1 MNIILTGLPLFAKRL
16 CDELSSFD
24 KKNKYFFYN
33 TYYSRKDRFKF
44 IFKLLFTDIIISLN
58 GVSDKSG
65 SMDWVLRFRKKLI
78 FLWQGTDVML
88 AKERYVSNSILSKY
102 ISYATHYTDATW
114 LADELSGINISA
126 GLLFFKSIAL
136 PDNTERFEEINAYSY
151 VPKGKE
157 YFYGLDKLLKAF
169 KKLPDIKLF
178 IYGTNG
184 DGFEKTD
191 NVFYKGW
198 MPSLDYKKEISNHS
212 ICIRLT
218 EHDGYS
224 MSVIEALSN
233 GSEVIWNYPLEHCHY
248 VSDNTDELV
257 AKIIE
262 ISGLFIKRNYARNH
276 DAENWIRQNFDPDKI
291 LRTFIEKIIF

>member
-24 KKNKYFFYN
+24 KENNYFFYN

-44 IFKLLFTDIIISLN
+44 IFKLFFADIIISLN
-58 GVSDKSG
+58 GVSDQSG
-65 SMDWVLRFRKKLI
+65 SMNWVLRFRKKLI

-88 AKERYVSNSILSKY
+88 ALERYKDNSILTKY
-102 ISYATHYTDATW
+102 INYASHYTDATW

-126 GLLFFKSIAL
+126 GLLHFKSIVMSVN
-136 PDNTERFEEINAYSY
+136 PEKFDEINAYSY
-151 VPKGKE
+151 VPTGKE

-178 IYGTNG
+178 IYGTDG
-184 DGFEKTD
+184 VGFENID

-198 MPSLDYKKEISNHS
+198 MPSADYKKEISNHS
-212 ICIRLT
+212 IFIRLT

-224 MSVIEALSN
+224 MSVLEALGN
-233 GSEVIWNYPLEHCHY
+233 GSEVIWNHPLENCHY
-248 VSDNTDELV
+248 VAGDHDDLLHKMN
-257 AKIIE
+257 E
-262 ISGLFIKRNYARNH
+262 IKSLFNKRNLARNH
-276 DAENWIRQNFDPDKI
+276 EGEIWVRQHLSPEKI
-291 LRTFIEKIIF
+291 LRNFIDRITH